1 MQNLFHRIH
10 EWATR
15 KPVGRFDDP
24 VLGELVLN
32 ESSWQCSVDTRVGLI
47 IMSVGGH
54 NQPDERILDTARETV
69 RHIDKFINRVADYLA
84 WESKKEVWRPFADEI
99 NSLVIA
105 DVNYWWP
112 RDPGAGMIF
121 FKGPDECKL
130 WHCDIDGSRF
140 CGLTF
145 DS

>member
-84 WESKKEVWRPFADEI
+84 WESKKEVWRPFAMK
-99 NSLVIA
+99 STR
-105 DVNYWWP
+105 W
-112 RDPGAGMIF
+112 
-121 FKGPDECKL
+121 
-130 WHCDIDGSRF
+130 
-140 CGLTF
+140 
-145 DS
+145 